1 MSARANPFF
10 SPTQISGCQLWLDGA
25 DPNGTGIQPAN
36 TAAVNTWVDKSGN
49 ANNAIGGGGPIW
61 TSSDRALNFNGS
73 TQYYTFTN
81 PTTLAVN
88 KAFIFFVVE
97 KRGAF
102 VSQGAF
108 VAGSSSGFNSNL
120 MLQYNQNTL
129 VNLDFY
135 GTGEYRTAVPAFQG
149 ANEPTRLW
157 TAVYT
162 QSQRYV
168 FLNGL
173 QQGASYNAGGSTPN
187 ANNNFS
193 QNVVSWTGGGLA
205 RIYNSIYYTG
215 KIYEVAWYT
224 SLTDPQRQQ
233 VEGYLAWKWG
243 LQGSLPANH
252 PYKTSIIPPL
262 LSPPLSLPALTQN
275 PQGFLPTQISGC
287 QLWLDAADTS
297 TQILSGSS
305 VIQWNDKSG
314 NGFNPTTYSG
324 TITRTTRNGVPAL
337 NFGSSVMKVSSYSWP
352 SYNSI
357 FIVASSAVAQFLF
370 VQSRNDNEYLSFLFT
385 GNWVLYQGFDNTS
398 KLTLNDSV
406 IAQGTPVVSANQ
418 FFLLSFGYNGG
429 TASSFYSING
439 TSRATVY
446 VSGPALS
453 NTTTTSQPLYI
464 NGRWSGAF
472 DSSIVCEII
481 QYRGSVSTAQQQQ
494 IEGYLAW
501 KWGLVANLPASHP
514 YKSFPPFTP
523 TVGFPA
529 RSLVQTATWTPLRI
543 SGCQLW
549 LDAADSS
556 SLLVSGSNVTQ
567 WNDKSGTGTNASVSS
582 NAFAVLSNSGLYF
595 SNSYYTTSY
604 SASLPNESFFTVFQT
619 TTALTSNGIVGATP
633 GTGGRVLL
641 ISHSGF
647 TDQFGM
653 NASGVYA
660 GAGVKGITANTRFL
674 GVYQMA
680 NGTSTQVS
688 LNGGSLTAP
697 VVIPGLTAGR
707 TTTLGREFAAT
718 QPFVGFLYETIAYN
732 SYLSQSQR
740 QQVEGYLAWKWGL
753 QGSLPATHPFKLWP
767 PPP

>member
-25 DPNGTGIQPAN
+25 DVNGNRTAVANGTP
-36 TAAVNTWVDKSGN
+36 VSTWADKSGN
-49 ANNAIGGGGPIW
+49 STNFTANGTPATYNT
-61 TSSDRALNFNGS
+61 TSRSLV
-73 TQYYTFTN
+73 FTN
-81 PTTLAVN
+81 NRYDSSFSANVTNETLFAVFLPSLN
-88 KAFIFFVVE
+88 QSMYVLQSSLAGG
-97 KRGAF
+97 RGVGTYTSA
-102 VSQGAF
+102 SQYGIVNEDIAWGA
-108 VAGSSSGFNSNL
+108 VTSGLNGTNSINIGV
-120 MLQYNQNTL
+120 TL
-129 VNLDFY
+129 VSGRSNTQASVN
-135 GTGEYRTAVPAFQG
+135 GGSITAVTTVPAYSAG
-149 ANEPTRLW
+149 TTILGKDKAN
-157 TAVYT
+157 VYPW
-162 QSQRYV
+162 RG
-168 FLNGL
+168 N
-173 QQGASYNAGGSTPN
+173 
-187 ANNNFS
+187 
-193 QNVVSWTGGGLA
+193 
-205 RIYNSIYYTG
+205 
-215 KIYEVAWYT
+215 IYEVIAYNSVLLT
-224 SLTDPQRQQ
+224 SQIQQ

-305 VIQWNDKSG
+305 VTQWNDKSG

-501 KWGLVANLPASHP
+501 KWGLVSNLPASHP

-633 GTGGRVLL
+633 ANGGRVLL

-707 TTTLGREFAAT
+707 TTTLGREFPTT